1 MIADSVRDAAFRPGI
16 SASSAAMIMRARL
29 FCTDPACDA
38 VYEAIGR
45 LEELETLACFCGGGL
60 EIVGFPDHSNADR
73 GGFELLP
80 LAA

>member
-1 MIADSVRDAAFRPGI
+1 MIADAGRVAAFRPGI
-16 SASSAAMIMRARL
+16 RASSGAMIVRAKL

-60 EIVGFPDHSNADR
+60 EIAGFPDHSSADR